1 METIKLN
8 NGLTCPAIGI
18 GTFMLAPAE
27 AQNSVRETLKDQ
39 RQARNP
45 VRKASLRAA
54 VFRFDLL

>member
-1 METIKLN
+1 MPEWLLH
-8 NGLTCPAIGI
+8 NGRICPVAGI

-45 VRKASLRAA
+45 VRMASLRAA